1 MKKDANMF
9 LDHIRDSIAVIE
21 DAIKGK
27 SFEEF
32 VNSIVTQDCVVRSIE
47 IIGEAANNLPEDF
60 QKEHPEIAWRKIV
73 GMRNILAHEYFGVD
87 LKVVWDTA
95 VNKIPVLKEELSKLK
110 YE

>member
-1 MKKDANMF
+1 MK
-9 LDHIRDSIAVIE
+9 H
-21 DAIKGK
+21 
-27 SFEEF
+27 
-32 VNSIVTQDCVVRSIE
+32 VVHMLQV
-47 IIGEAANNLPEDF
+47 IIGEAANNLPEYF